1 MNRVVLSVEPRV
13 AGHTVAGYE
22 DGQMPST
29 SSRNPHGGLAPALGA
44 YVIWGLLPLY
54 LILVRH
60 VPAFEFVGW
69 RVVFTLPF
77 CLILVGLLK
86 QWAEL
91 AAIVRSPRL
100 LGTLTL
106 SAALIGSNWL
116 IYIAAIQ
123 AGHVYATSIGYYIN
137 PLVNVLLGTA
147 FLGERLR
154 PRQWLAVALATVGV
168 GALAI
173 EDLSHLWISLTLGIS
188 FGVYGLVRKLAPVG
202 AITGLTAESAVL
214 TLPALA
220 IVGWYAAGP
229 AGSALGKGWA
239 TDLLVAVSGVL
250 TGVPLMLFAVATRR
264 MSYTALGFIQFLSP
278 TLVFLLGLFV
288 FHEPLNPMQLGCFV
302 AIWGAC
308 AIFTWDLLKVQ
319 RERT

>member
-1 MNRVVLSVEPRV
+1 MHPGDEPRL
-13 AGHTVAGYE
+13 AAPAAAGY
-22 DGQMPST
+22 GVGLM
-29 SSRNPHGGLAPALGA
+29 SSRETNSGLPQALGA
-44 YVIWGLLPLY
+44 YLIWGLLPLY
-54 LILVRH
+54 LILLRH

-69 RVVFTLPF
+69 RVLFTLPF
-77 CLILVGLLK
+77 CLILVGGQK

-100 LGTLTL
+100 LGTLAL

-137 PLVNVLLGTA
+137 PLVNVLLGTVL
-147 FLGERLR
+147 LGERLR
-154 PRQWLAVALATVGV
+154 PRQWLAVAVATVGV

-173 EDLSHLWISLTLGIS
+173 VDLSHLWISLSLATT
-188 FGVYGLVRKLAPVG
+188 FGLYGLVRKLAPVG

-220 IVGWYAAGP
+220 LVGWYAAGP
-229 AGSALGKGWA
+229 AGSAIGKGWD
-239 TDLLVAVSGVL
+239 TDLLVALSGVL
-250 TGVPLMLFAVATRR
+250 TGVPLMLFAVAARR
-264 MSYTALGFIQFLSP
+264 MSYSALGFIQFLSP
-278 TLVFLLGLFV
+278 TLVFLLGLFL
-288 FHEPLNPMQLGCFV
+288 FHEPLNPIQLGCFV

-308 AIFTWDLLKVQ
+308 AIFTWDLLAGRAPVQ
-319 RERT
+319 P